1 MSDRDKKLLVYLGAL
16 IIVAAAYFLV
26 GRPFLDKID
35 QQSVE
40 KAQLE
45 TELSQKREALENVMK
60 TEEIQ
65 TIEDRLKNIGF
76 TKIIPFYQAFSFK
89 AWAVIK

>member
-35 QQSVE
+35 QQSAE
-40 KAQLE
+40 KTQL
-45 TELSQKREALENVMK
+45 TQELNEKRKAFENKEMYEQGIIEATDKINAII
-60 TEEIQ
+60 EE
-65 TIEDRLKNIGF
+65 F
-76 TKIIPFYQAFSFK
+76 P
-89 AWAVIK
+89 